1 MNIGAIHSNVQGYQ
15 NLSETSSAIG
25 KSRFPSEKS
34 FRALKNGYHIV
45 DLDVSIN
52 ETEARLFRATR
63 KNNILLIQRLN
74 KRMEDLSFL
83 KKAVKTEIE
92 ILGMYGWGK
101 GSSHFTK
108 SNKGV
113 SQYDTVV
120 YRDLKSNRIVR
131 SSLKSAVKVFKV
143 KQNNFIGGESF
154 AGHSTFSNKTGRNH
168 NIFHEIS
175 EHLEDLDKTI
185 ELNPARNSFAYSK
198 NKFSSASNE
207 SIRNKFLMDTPISL
221 LNMDRFKRHETI
233 FKNLLCEPYSST
245 SKRDDENERF
255 SRIGEFLSVAGYGEF
270 EFVDEEGNLCL
281 TIPEGKSDEDVRFI
295 LDFLI
300 RDANI
305 SKDELY
311 YRGDGVFRISR
322 SIFEKTFAA
331 TLDKDWKS
339 STSLIYDEDK
349 SVSDFSSIN
358 ESVFTGLGVLGF
370 IAAAYF
376 LKNYSGNKLLSSD
389 YRDKVLGAIDGVRA
403 AGYSILVADTA
414 LFGLAHAGILCSR
427 VSASI
432 ASSLGDT
439 TAAQEASTAV
449 NVFQTIAS
457 LTTNIF
463 IITGATVSGLGIVK
477 NVIESIFCI
486 QKAKENRHGALKMSK
501 IIMSQQVK
509 EPYFKKLGLLI
520 VEAKNERK
528 RKELKKAKL
537 YASMAI
543 GGVLIGVSSFFTGGV
558 IIGLIALSGIIIT
571 AGIRTKIAWNERKN
585 NKSLVRQVRNIDE
598 LNKIIAL
605 FYSCKSKNEFSD
617 LKSKFPN
624 ISIKLEEILK
634 NLSYLEKSN
643 KSILSFFE
651 FTQDSFA
658 SKRNLLT
665 FRLNELERHMKLF
678 ESLSKKRQIELN
690 ISLIELTNDIGVEM
704 KSMLGIFRD
713 EQSGLSFQDP
723 AKKGYLLN
731 SKVLLDILID
741 SKNGNSMFSEKLGS
755 ESELFAS
762 IVLNR
767 NFEKYDKKSP
777 FKDYDYL
784 LKKLKKAM
792 KV

>member
-1 MNIGAIHSNVQGYQ
+1 M
-15 NLSETSSAIG
+15 
-25 KSRFPSEKS
+25 
-34 FRALKNGYHIV
+34 
-45 DLDVSIN
+45 SI
-52 ETEARLFRATR
+52 
-63 KNNILLIQRLN
+63 
-74 KRMEDLSFL
+74 S
-83 KKAVKTEIE
+83 
-92 ILGMYGWGK
+92 LGM
-101 GSSHFTK
+101 
-108 SNKGV
+108 
-113 SQYDTVV
+113 
-120 YRDLKSNRIVR
+120 L
-131 SSLKSAVKVFKV
+131 
-143 KQNNFIGGESF
+143 FISF
-154 AGHSTFSNKTGRNH
+154 CLQITFWPFLGMKERA
-168 NIFHEIS
+168 NI
-175 EHLEDLDKTI
+175 
-185 ELNPARNSFAYSK
+185 
-198 NKFSSASNE
+198 
-207 SIRNKFLMDTPISL
+207 IREEAE
-221 LNMDRFKRHETI
+221 ETI
-233 FKNLLCEPYSST
+233 FFEVQRL
-245 SKRDDENERF
+245 ERA
-255 SRIGEFLSVAGYGEF
+255 SRIA
-270 EFVDEEGNLCL
+270 D
-281 TIPEGKSDEDVRFI
+281 
-295 LDFLI
+295 
-300 RDANI
+300 
-305 SKDELY
+305 
-311 YRGDGVFRISR
+311 
-322 SIFEKTFAA
+322 
-331 TLDKDWKS
+331 
-339 STSLIYDEDK
+339 
-349 SVSDFSSIN
+349 
-358 ESVFTGLGVLGF
+358 
-370 IAAAYF
+370 
-376 LKNYSGNKLLSSD
+376 
-389 YRDKVLGAIDGVRA
+389 IDGKMYYDIIHRQRMQMDVQTEFINKHVF
-403 AGYSILVADTA
+403 S
-414 LFGLAHAGILCSR
+414 LF
-427 VSASI
+427 
-432 ASSLGDT
+432 
-439 TAAQEASTAV
+439 
-449 NVFQTIAS
+449 NY
-457 LTTNIF
+457 
-463 IITGATVSGLGIVK
+463 